1 MLRWIMHVD
10 MDAFFASVEQ
20 LDNPELKGLPVIV
33 GGLGSRGV
41 VSTCSY
47 EARKYGVHSAMPM
60 AQARKLCPQAV
71 YLPGHMRRYKDV
83 SQEIMAVFH
92 RTSPLVEQLSIDEA
106 FLDLTGMEKIYG
118 SAEAAGRLVKDEI
131 RKRVGLT
138 ASVGLAPNKFLA
150 KLASDLQK
158 PDGFTVIRH
167 EEAASFIAPLP
178 VTKIFGIGAAA
189 GRELSQYGIITI
201 GQLAAADMAVLQQ
214 VFGKNAARVHQLAC
228 GIDDRPVVPESEPK
242 SIGRET
248 TFERDLHTMEECKE
262 ELLKLSGMAGYR
274 LRSKGYYGRTV
285 TLKVKYAD
293 FRTVTHSI
301 TGESDISCD
310 EEIYELAAR
319 LMGSVPLN
327 KGVRLLGVSISG
339 LGSGQPVSLGFEEDN
354 RRRKRNDAV
363 DQLKKR
369 FGEKIIF
376 RGGRHS

>member
-10 MDAFFASVEQ
+10 MDAFFASVEM
-20 LDNPELKGLPVIV
+20 LDKPELRGLPVIV
-33 GGLGSRGV
+33 GGLSSRGV

-60 AQARKLCPQAV
+60 VQARRLCPQAV
-71 YLPGHMRRYKDV
+71 FLPGRMHRYKEV
-83 SQEIMAVFH
+83 SREIMAVFH

-106 FLDLTGMEKIYG
+106 FLDLTGMDRIYG

-158 PDGFTVIRH
+158 PDGFTVIRR
-167 EEAASFIAPLP
+167 EEAAAFIAPLP
-178 VTKIFGIGAAA
+178 VMKIFGIGAAA
-189 GRELSQYGIITI
+189 GSELSQYGIVTI

-214 VFGKNAARVHQLAC
+214 VFGKNAPRVHQLAC
-228 GIDDRPVVPESEPK
+228 GIDSRPVVPESEPK

-248 TFERDLHTMEECKE
+248 TFEHDLHTQDECRE
-262 ELLKLSGMAGYR
+262 ALLELSGLTGYR

-310 EEIYELAAR
+310 EEIFELAVK
-319 LMGSVPLN
+319 LMRGVPLH
-327 KGVRLLGVSISG
+327 KGVRLLGITVSG
-339 LGSGQPVSLGFEEDN
+339 LSSGEPQSLGFEEDT
-354 RRRKRNDAV
+354 RRRQRNEAV

-376 RGGRHS
+376 RGGRLG

>member
-138 ASVGLAPNKFLA
+138 ASVGLAPNKILA